1 VKVRVWSIVVLLF
14 IAFVV
19 SFVKADT
26 FSPSHSCRKPFKPYS
41 FTSKWELE
49 NFNDDVRRFR
59 SCIEAFVEEQE
70 DAIKKHRSAAN
81 DAIDEWNRFLK
92 YELR

>member
-1 VKVRVWSIVVLLF
+1 MLIRIWSIVVLPF

-26 FSPSHSCRKPFKPYS
+26 FSPSQSCRKPLKPYK

-70 DAIKKHRSAAN
+70 DTIKNHVAQPMGSRSGIGLL
-81 DAIDEWNRFLK
+81 DTS
-92 YELR
+92 